1 MISFLKSICSTKSAG
16 LTVPD
21 KSNQIRST
29 RDSGIN
35 LTKSKG
41 LWDSRVGQNVPA
53 VKMTGQ
59 SVKSKLTKGAG
70 QRPESQGL
78 QCLQCVRGWLSKVSN
93 GSRSQTTE
101 RVRGQVRPEFKMH
114 AIRGSLSFLLNQ
126 KVSIKMNSKFR
137 VWEVCAILQ
146 LFCRKGSQMK
156 GHFTQAINA
165 VFCVL

>member
-41 LWDSRVGQNVPA
+41 LWDSQVGQNAPA

-126 KVSIKMNSKFR
+126 KVSK
-137 VWEVCAILQ
+137 VQ
-146 LFCRKGSQMK
+146 LWISSLGGMCNITAFLPEGLTNEGSLHT
-156 GHFTQAINA
+156 GH
-165 VFCVL
+165 